1 MNNDEQVDRAA
12 QERFQQVVDT
22 HAHRCCIHA
31 ALGLETPS
39 MDDLEV
45 SVVGYIGWMHGRI
58 GTFLMQLPTDPS
70 DDWVTKHARGLTLA
84 LGLGQA
90 YLARIGE
97 ARTTG
102 VPVVVPTC
110 ADEDVA
116 RICGEMRAGLFTVS
130 LLLHETASERE
141 QQAFATQR
149 YLHHE
154 ALGARAAS
162 LVAVARM
169 ASEGAE
175 QVRVTAAAAGTN

>member
-1 MNNDEQVDRAA
+1 MNNDEQVDRVA
-12 QERFQQVVDT
+12 QYKFQQIVDS
-22 HAHRCCIHA
+22 IGMS
-31 ALGLETPS
+31 LN
-39 MDDLEV
+39 DLEV
-45 SVVGYIGWMHGRI
+45 LVVSYIGWMHGRI
-58 GTFLMQLPTDPS
+58 GTFLMQVPPDPS
-70 DDWVTKHARGLTLA
+70 DEWVTKHARGLALA
-84 LGLGQA
+84 LGLGRA
-90 YLARIGE
+90 FLARIGE
-97 ARTTG
+97 ARAAG
-102 VPVVVPTC
+102 MPVVAPTC

-154 ALGARAAS
+154 ALGARATS

-175 QVRVTAAAAGTN
+175 QVRVTAAAAGKN